1 MYVLVNLLR
10 WKQNEQ
16 FQLLGFNIGQH
27 TALGS
32 PVVVKDYTYLITP
45 VLPSDQLVI
54 GPIRL
59 ADLSIN
65 GVTSGVNTAL
75 TLAGWPHTIIN
86 TARAKVTGG
95 AQRALSRQLEQLIKH
110 QCSQRPYM
118 YNSM

>member
-1 MYVLVNLLR
+1 MLS
-10 WKQNEQ
+10 
-16 FQLLGFNIGQH
+16 FNVGQQD
-27 TALGS
+27 TVLGS

-45 VLPSDQLVI
+45 VLPSDWLVI

-95 AQRALSRQLEQLIKH
+95 AERAVSRQLEQLIKH
-110 QCSQRPYM
+110 QYSQQVYM
-118 YNSM
+118 YNSMLMWFNET